1 MKSYADNQAATFST
15 LQARLLRVLSAR
27 IDNGEFTERGLA
39 RLIGVS
45 QPQLH
50 NVLKGK
56 RKLQTK
62 LADRILQKFEIN
74 VLDLFH
80 ETELREQLI
89 ARSSTQAQGR
99 WEVITRLEHADTNPE
114 QQRPRKPS
122 GHAMVR
128 RPPVRNLAS

>member
-1 MKSYADNQAATFST
+1 MGCQIANFSA
-15 LQARLLRVLSAR
+15 LQARLLHVLNLK

-56 RKLQTK
+56 RKLQAK
-62 LADRILQKFEIN
+62 LADRILQKFEIS

-80 ETELREQLI
+80 ETELREQLV
-89 ARSSTQAQGR
+89 ARSSAQVRGN
-99 WEVITRLEHADTNPE
+99 WEVITCLKRSADAPE
-114 QQRPRKPS
+114 SCTRKPS
-122 GHAMVR
+122 GRGMFR
-128 RPPVRNLAS
+128 RPPIRDLAS

>member
-1 MKSYADNQAATFST
+1 
-15 LQARLLRVLSAR
+15 LQILSSR

-45 QPQLH
+45 QPQFH

-62 LADRILQKFEIN
+62 LADRILQKFEIS
-74 VLDLFH
+74 VLDLFN

-89 ARSSTQAQGR
+89 ARSSAQAQAG
-99 WEVITRLEHADTNPE
+99 WEVITYLKRSGADPE
-114 QQRPRKPS
+114 SCPRKPL
-122 GHAMVR
+122 GREVVR
-128 RPPVRNLAS
+128 RPPVRDLAS

>member
-1 MKSYADNQAATFST
+1 LKSCVDCQRATFST
-15 LQARLLRVLSAR
+15 LQARLLYLLSSR
-27 IDNGEFTERGLA
+27 INNGEFTERGLA

-45 QPQLH
+45 QPQFH

-62 LADRILQKFEIN
+62 LADRILQKFDIS

-89 ARSSTQAQGR
+89 GRSSTQLRGS
-99 WEVITRLEHADTNPE
+99 WEVITCSKRSGTNSE
-114 QQRPRKPS
+114 SCPRKPS
-122 GHAMVR
+122 GREAVR
-128 RPPVRNLAS
+128 HPPARDLAS

>member
-1 MKSYADNQAATFST
+1 MESPVDDPVTNFAT
-15 LQARLLRVLSAR
+15 LQTRLLQLINLR
-27 IDNGEFTERGLA
+27 IDNGEFTERGLP

-62 LADRILQKFEIN
+62 LADRIMKKFGIG

-80 ETELREQLI
+80 KTELREQLI
-89 ARSSTQAQGR
+89 IRASTRAPEIWESIKPLNQSSTDSEAR
-99 WEVITRLEHADTNPE
+99 PHKPVSRLTLC
-114 QQRPRKPS
+114 
-122 GHAMVR
+122 
-128 RPPVRNLAS
+128 RPPAKDLAS

>member
-1 MKSYADNQAATFST
+1 MKSQADCQATAFST
-15 LQARLLRVLSAR
+15 LQARLLHLLISR

-45 QPQLH
+45 QPQFH

-56 RKLQTK
+56 RKLQAK
-62 LADRILQKFEIN
+62 LADRILEKFEMS

-89 ARSSTQAQGR
+89 ARSSTQSRGG
-99 WEVITRLEHADTNPE
+99 WEVITSLGRTGTDPE
-114 QQRPRKPS
+114 PCPRKPL
-122 GHAMVR
+122 GRETVR

>member
-1 MKSYADNQAATFST
+1 MDEPIITFAT
-15 LQARLLRVLSAR
+15 LQTRLLQFINLR
-27 IDNGEFTERGLA
+27 IANGEFTERGLA

-56 RKLQTK
+56 RKLQTE
-62 LADRILQKFEIN
+62 LADRMMKKFDIG

-89 ARSSTQAQGR
+89 TRVNTRTQEIRGSVTPLERPSTGS
-99 WEVITRLEHADTNPE
+99 ESCPHKPVSRLTLC
-114 QQRPRKPS
+114 Q
-122 GHAMVR
+122 
-128 RPPVRNLAS
+128 PPVKDLAS